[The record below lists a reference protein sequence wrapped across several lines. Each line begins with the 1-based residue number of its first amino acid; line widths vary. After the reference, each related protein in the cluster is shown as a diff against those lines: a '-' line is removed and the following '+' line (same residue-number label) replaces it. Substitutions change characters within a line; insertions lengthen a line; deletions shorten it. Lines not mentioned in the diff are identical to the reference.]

1 MRPRARIEE
10 STGRRWLS
18 FDGKWWF
25 EVFEWDDVKPK
36 QDTDDIDESRKE
48 SATDPLYA
56 EFM

>member
-36 QDTDDIDESRKE
+36 QDIDDIDELRDFKE
-48 SATDPLYA
+48 GRGKYV
-56 EFM
+56 